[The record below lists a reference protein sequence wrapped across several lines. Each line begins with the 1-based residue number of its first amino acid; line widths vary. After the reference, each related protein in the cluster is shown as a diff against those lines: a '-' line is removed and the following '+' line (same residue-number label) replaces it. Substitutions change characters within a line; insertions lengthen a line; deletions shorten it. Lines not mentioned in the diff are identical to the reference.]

1 MRKVIAAFNM
11 TLDGVCDHTTGIA
24 DKALH
29 QHYAELIDSAGI
41 ILYGRTTYQL
51 MQYWQTLLDN
61 PSGNKSMDGFAKS
74 IDTIPKLVFSNTIH
88 NTGWDSAA
96 VSDSPLDE
104 KVKELKQQPGKDI
117 LIGSRSLIIQL
128 LNSGLIDE
136 FQISIHPIIEGKG
149 LRLFDEIQHR
159 IMLKLAKTKLL
170 DSGVAIFYYQPQ
182 QPERK

>member
-24 DKALH
+24 DEALH
-29 QHYAELIDSAGI
+29 QHYAELIDRSGI

-61 PSGNKSMDGFAKS
+61 PSGNKSMDEFAKA
-74 IDTIPKLVFSNTIH
+74 IDNIPKLVFSNTLH
-88 NTGWDSAA
+88 NTGWDSAT
-96 VSDSPLDE
+96 VSDKPLEE
-104 KVKELKQQPGKDI
+104 KIEELKQQDGKDI

-136 FQISIHPIIEGKG
+136 FQISIHPIIEGQG
-149 LRLFDEIQHR
+149 LRLFDKIQHR
-159 IMLKLAKTKLL
+159 IVLQLARTKVL
-170 DSGVAIFYYQPQ
+170 DSGVAVFYYH
-182 QPERK
+182 PERI